1 MRLTLRLTKI
11 CLSSRRRSPRKS
23 SFTRQNLLGRPKVRL
38 ERQRS
43 LKNLMPLE
51 TITISLETQI
61 MLTRRRKKRR
71 MMALNKLRKQT
82 ESELSAKVAEE
93 VHLEEVAEV

>member
-1 MRLTLRLTKI
+1 
-11 CLSSRRRSPRKS
+11 
-23 SFTRQNLLGRPKVRL
+23 
-38 ERQRS
+38 
-43 LKNLMPLE
+43 MPLE